1 MLMTIVLWLLVAV
14 LIVVGLAG
22 AVLPALPGVPMIFIG
37 IWLAAWIDDYAR
49 IGIWTLSLLATL
61 TLLSI
66 LIDIAASA
74 VGAKRVGASPRA
86 VWGALLGSVVGLFFG
101 IPGLVIGPFVGAVL
115 GELMAKRGLG
125 QAAEV
130 GMATWIGLLLGT
142 IAKLAVSVTMLAV
155 FVVAYWL

>member
-1 MLMTIVLWLLVAV
+1 MLVTILLWLLVAV
-14 LIVVGLAG
+14 LILVGLAG
-22 AVLPALPGVPMIFIG
+22 AILPALPGVPMIFIG
-37 IWLAAWIDDYAR
+37 IWLAAWIDDYSR
-49 IGIWTLSLLATL
+49 IGVWTLGLLAAL

-115 GELMAKRGLG
+115 GELMANRGLG

-130 GMATWIGLLLGT
+130 GMATWIGLLLGAV
-142 IAKLAVSVTMLAV
+142 AKLAVSVTMLAV
-155 FVVAYWL
+155 FIVAYWV

>member
-1 MLMTIVLWLLVAV
+1 MTIVLWLLVAV